1 MEEVSIQPKHYLT
14 CLWPGMAELWW
25 RGRFSALPAAVA
37 FAAIVNALL
46 VAKFIY
52 SDWLSGGL
60 VLLACWVVAAAW
72 LVLTIR
78 SIRELPLLL
87 TPLQASE
94 EPDRFPEAQIAFLR
108 ADYEQAEQLLNEN
121 LAIEPRDPPAL
132 LLLSAIY
139 RHTGRLHAS
148 KLLLTEIRKL
158 EVAEPWGLEFAAEQ
172 ARLERD
178 VAAREEEIDEA
189 DDDTS
194 ADSDNPETGGTAAE
208 DVSADVD
215 VESTPSQTD
224 HQTPHAE
231 PESSVGEQE
240 DDEKQSGE
248 EPSSDIDHTDVANQ
262 ADAGAVNDASDE
274 DGRNDQSDEVRLRDD
289 YFSERAA

>member
-1 MEEVSIQPKHYLT
+1 MEEISLQPKHYLT

-25 RGRFSALPAAVA
+25 RGRISALPAAIA
-37 FAAIVNALL
+37 FAAVVNALL
-46 VAKFIY
+46 IAKFVY

-72 LVLTIR
+72 IVLTIR

-87 TPLQASE
+87 TPRQASE

-108 ADYEQAEQLLNEN
+108 AEYTEAEKLLNAN

-148 KLLLTEIRKL
+148 QLLLSEVRKL
-158 EVAEPWGLEFAAEQ
+158 EVAEQWELEFAAEQ

-178 VAAREEEIDEA
+178 RNAREEQSEER
-189 DDDTS
+189 
-194 ADSDNPETGGTAAE
+194 AE
-208 DVSADVD
+208 DGPTAPTMD
-215 VESTPSQTD
+215 SQ
-224 HQTPHAE
+224 AE
-231 PESSVGEQE
+231 QPPER
-240 DDEKQSGE
+240 
-248 EPSSDIDHTDVANQ
+248 Q
-262 ADAGAVNDASDE
+262 AA
-274 DGRNDQSDEVRLRDD
+274 
-289 YFSERAA
+289 